1 MILNIKIVDEFDR
14 FNFKI
19 AYTKS
24 EGFRPSADDFYE
36 VWNK

>member
-1 MILNIKIVDEFDR
+1 MILNIKIVDEFER

-24 EGFRPSADDFYE
+24 GGFRACADNFYE
-36 VWNK
+36 VCNK